1 MIKSMPEAVTEAHI
15 GQRAT
20 HDIINALEA
29 DLNFSDAKTAQEKCF
44 SACTILPKRRQPVG
58 PFSMISDAI
67 GVSKG
72 CLVAHWNI
80 FKIRWVFSVKVGDDY
95 S

>member
-15 GQRAT
+15 GERAA
-20 HDIINALEA
+20 HDIIDALEA
-29 DLNFSDAKTAQEKCF
+29 DLNFSDATTTQEKC
-44 SACTILPKRRQPVG
+44 SSTCTILQKRRQRVG
-58 PFSMISDAI
+58 PFSMIPDAI

-72 CLVAHWNI
+72 CLVAHWKI
-80 FKIRWVFSVKVGDDY
+80 LKIREVFSVKVRHDY